1 LDANYERSKEVRE
14 MGVTLSL
21 VASQLNIRLKGASRF
36 LSFKGRLA
44 VPFAHIVA
52 AHVMPGKVAAKS
64 RGWFRFPG
72 TSFPGITSGSYRGK
86 GEWQFWD
93 VRRATEVLAIDL
105 RDERYSR
112 LVLQVPDPATEAQ
125 KINSALEQETRTDGS
140 TA

>member
-1 LDANYERSKEVRE
+1 

-44 VPFAHIVA
+44 VPLAHIVA
-52 AHVMPGKVAAKS
+52 AHVMPRKVAMKS

-72 TSFPGITSGSYRGK
+72 TSSPGITSGSYRGK

-93 VRRATEVLAIDL
+93 VRLAKEVLAIDL

-125 KINSALEQETRTDGS
+125 KINDALEQETRTDG
-140 TA
+140 TTV